1 MITEDQ
7 TATIEF
13 LASSTTHGGECVER
27 IDTHAS
33 IVFLAGGRAWKL
45 KRAVRYDYLDF
56 STAARRKAMCE
67 AEVRVNRRTAP
78 SLYRGVVAIVRR
90 ADGSLALGGPGE
102 PVDWLVEM
110 TRFDQNGLFDRLASR
125 NVLDL
130 DLMPFLAAAIAQ
142 FHMGAAHRFTDGGR
156 SGMAWVIDG
165 NARGFAEE
173 GRGILDSTLAERLT
187 NASHHALA
195 RHGAHLDRRR
205 DAGFVRE
212 CHGDLHLRNIV
223 LCEGRPTLFDAIEF
237 NDEMACIDVLYDLSF
252 LLMDL
257 WRRRLARHAN
267 AVLNTYLSETGDFGG
282 VGLLPLFLSCRS
294 AVRAKTSATASSLQT
309 DGQRRRELEDMARG
323 YLELAR
329 NLLTPVEP
337 CLVAIGGFSGSG
349 KSTLARALA
358 PSVGAAPG
366 ALILRSDE
374 IRKRLCRVSPLTR
387 LGPAGYT
394 ADVTHRV
401 YQIINE
407 RAAVIVQNG
416 HAVIT
421 DAVFARPADRN
432 AIERMAEAASVPFVG
447 LWLDAPEQILMNRSR
462 ERQADPSDA
471 DPAVVG
477 AQLARGAGEIRWHRI
492 PASDHA
498 EKVLQSAMR
507 TIRMHLARTPGG
519 GQCQGHLT

>member
-13 LASSTTHGGECVER
+13 LAAPTTHGGESVEQ

-67 AEVRVNRRTAP
+67 AEVRVNRRTAA

-125 NVLDL
+125 NALDL
-130 DLMPFLAAAIAQ
+130 DLMPSLATAIAQ
-142 FHMGAAHRFTDGGR
+142 FHRGAEHRFTHGGR

-205 DAGFVRE
+205 EAGFVRE

-237 NDEMACIDVLYDLSF
+237 NDEIACIDVLYDLSF
-252 LLMDL
+252 SS
-257 WRRRLARHAN
+257 WI
-267 AVLNTYLSETGDFGG
+267 SGD
-282 VGLLPLFLSCRS
+282 
-294 AVRAKTSATASSLQT
+294 
-309 DGQRRRELEDMARG
+309 
-323 YLELAR
+323 
-329 NLLTPVEP
+329 
-337 CLVAIGGFSGSG
+337 
-349 KSTLARALA
+349 
-358 PSVGAAPG
+358 AA
-366 ALILRSDE
+366 
-374 IRKRLCRVSPLTR
+374 
-387 LGPAGYT
+387 
-394 ADVTHRV
+394 
-401 YQIINE
+401 
-407 RAAVIVQNG
+407 
-416 HAVIT
+416 
-421 DAVFARPADRN
+421 
-432 AIERMAEAASVPFVG
+432 
-447 LWLDAPEQILMNRSR
+447 
-462 ERQADPSDA
+462 
-471 DPAVVG
+471 
-477 AQLARGAGEIRWHRI
+477 
-492 PASDHA
+492 
-498 EKVLQSAMR
+498 
-507 TIRMHLARTPGG
+507 
-519 GQCQGHLT
+519 

>member
-7 TATIEF
+7 TPTIEF
-13 LASSTTHGGECVER
+13 LAAPATHGGESVER

-45 KRAVRYDYLDF
+45 KRAVKYDYLDF

-67 AEVRVNRRTAP
+67 TEVRVNRRTAP

-90 ADGSLALGGPGE
+90 ADGSFALGGPGE
-102 PVDWLVEM
+102 TVDWVVEM

-125 NVLDL
+125 DALEL
-130 DLMPFLAAAIAQ
+130 DLMPSLAAAIAQ
-142 FHMGAAHRFTDGGR
+142 FHRGAEHRFTHGGR

-165 NARGFAEE
+165 NARGFAEQ
-173 GRGILDSTLAERLT
+173 GRGIVDSTLAERLT

-195 RHGAHLDRRR
+195 RRGAHLDRRR
-205 DAGFVRE
+205 DAGLVRE

-237 NDEMACIDVLYDLSF
+237 NDEIACIDVLYDLSF

-257 WRRRLARHAN
+257 WRRRLERHAN
-267 AVLNTYLSETGDFGG
+267 AVLNTYLSETGDFAG

-294 AVRAKTSATASSLQT
+294 AVRAKTSATAACLQT

-329 NLLTPVEP
+329 KLLTPVKP
-337 CLVAIGGFSGSG
+337 CLIAIGGFSGSG

-374 IRKRLCRVSPLTR
+374 IRKRLCRVSPLTH

-394 ADVTHRV
+394 ADVSHRV

-416 HAVIT
+416 HSAIT
-421 DAVFARPADRN
+421 DAVFARPADRT
-432 AIERMAEAASVPFVG
+432 AIERMAEAAFVPFVG
-447 LWLDAPEQILMNRSR
+447 LWLDAPDQILMNRSR

-471 DPAVVG
+471 DPAVVR
-477 AQLARGAGEIRWHRI
+477 AQLARGAGEIRWQRI
-492 PASDHA
+492 PASDNA
-498 EKVLQSAMR
+498 EVVLQRARR
-507 TIRMHLARTPGG
+507 TIRMHLAGTSLVANV
-519 GQCQGHLT
+519 QGI

>member
-1 MITEDQ
+1 MITDDQ

-13 LASSTTHGGECVER
+13 LGAPATHGGESVER

-45 KRAVRYDYLDF
+45 KRAVKYDYLDF

-78 SLYRGVVAIVRR
+78 SLYRGVMAVVRR
-90 ADGSLALGGPGE
+90 TDGSLALGGPGE
-102 PVDWLVEM
+102 PVDWVVDM
-110 TRFDQNGLFDRLASR
+110 NRFDQDGLFDRLASR
-125 NVLDL
+125 DALAL
-130 DLMPFLAAAIAQ
+130 DLMPPLAAAIAQ
-142 FHMGAAHRFTDGGR
+142 FHMAAEPRSTHGGR
-156 SGMAWVIDG
+156 SGIAWVIDG

-173 GRGILDSTLAERLT
+173 GRGILDSTLADCLT

-205 DAGFVRE
+205 ESGFVRE

-223 LCEGRPTLFDAIEF
+223 LSDGRPTLFDAIEF
-237 NDEMACIDVLYDLSF
+237 NDEIACIDVLYDLSF

-257 WRRRLARHAN
+257 WRRRLERHAN

-294 AVRAKTSATASSLQT
+294 AVRAKTSATAASLQT

-329 NLLTPVEP
+329 KLLTPVDP
-337 CLVAIGGFSGSG
+337 CLIAIGGFSGSG

-374 IRKRLCRVSPLTR
+374 IRKMLCRVSPLTR

-394 ADVTHRV
+394 ADVTRRV
-401 YQIINE
+401 YQIIND
-407 RAAVIVQNG
+407 RAATIVQAG
-416 HAVIT
+416 HSVVT
-421 DAVFARPADRN
+421 DAVFARPADRRS
-432 AIERMAEAASVPFVG
+432 IERVAAAASVPFLG
-447 LWLDAPEQILMNRSR
+447 FWLDAPEQVLIRRSR
-462 ERQADPSDA
+462 ERLADPSDA
-471 DPAVVG
+471 DPAVVQ
-477 AQLARGAGEIRWHRI
+477 AQLALGAGEIGWHRI
-492 PASDHA
+492 PASDNA
-498 EKVLQSAMR
+498 ERVLQRVMR
-507 TIRMHLARTPGG
+507 TIQLHLASTRFVADVRSM
-519 GQCQGHLT
+519 